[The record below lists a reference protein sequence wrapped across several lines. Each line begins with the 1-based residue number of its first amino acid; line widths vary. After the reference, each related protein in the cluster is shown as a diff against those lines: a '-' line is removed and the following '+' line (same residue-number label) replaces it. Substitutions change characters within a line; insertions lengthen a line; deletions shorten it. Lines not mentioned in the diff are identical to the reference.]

1 MVFQYGIHTFQNLY
15 IKALWSNKYI
25 FIYNTVVGVPGG
37 AVQTKTVMVGSA
49 QIQKYMSCEWYP
61 YMLAIVGQ
69 TAGPNRLTF
78 FEEITFHG
86 QCRTL

>member
-1 MVFQYGIHTFQNLY
+1 MEYIHFKIY
-15 IKALWSNKYI
+15 VIKLFDQINTY
-25 FIYNTVVGVPGG
+25 IYNTVVGVQGG

-61 YMLAIVGQ
+61 YMLAML
-69 TAGPNRLTF
+69 AKRLNQIGWLF